1 MTQINPYLTFPNNC
15 REAMEFYRDCL
26 GGELS
31 ITTAAESPMKD
42 QVPAEMQNAVIHSLL
57 KTGGIVL
64 MASDQI
70 MPGELTRGNDITL
83 CINGGTKEELQSF
96 FTKLSE
102 GGTVGQPLTQSFF
115 GTYGTLTD
123 KYGIEWMF
131 QSDNA

>member
-1 MTQINPYLTFPNNC
+1 MTQLNPYLTFPNNC

-42 QVPAEMQNAVIHSLL
+42 QVPAEMQNAVIHALL

-64 MASDQI
+64 MASDQ
-70 MPGELTRGNDITL
+70 MMMGELTRGSDITL
-83 CINGGTKEELQSF
+83 CINGGPKEELQAF

-102 GGTVGQPLTQSFF
+102 GGTISQPLTQSFF
-115 GTYGTLTD
+115 GTYGALTD
-123 KYGIEWMF
+123 KFGIDWML